1 MNKPSRQRVA
11 LLHAEAAQ
19 RSLRDAEGTMSYQQ
33 VDETSTGSRW
43 RLRLGRASKE
53 SEIFVT

>member
-33 VDETSTGSRW
+33 VDEHREPLASPT
-43 RLRLGRASKE
+43 RAS
-53 SEIFVT
+53 